1 MKKPLFMDWYSGSLF
16 GRLCSD
22 QSGQVLPWLAFMIVS
37 MIGMCAL
44 ALDFGRAVI
53 AFHQLQAASDAASL
67 AGAEQLPNSTA
78 LTFATN
84 YSAGSG
90 DLNSYGWMGNVS
102 VTVTPK
108 CLTTLT
114 NQGMACAA
122 PTNANALQVVESFN
136 VPTYFA
142 RLFGINSIPVA
153 TRSTAAMRGSTS
165 VPYNI
170 AIVVDTTASMNST
183 DNDSQCNTTR
193 IACALAGVQTLLLN
207 MEPCAASLLNCG
219 TATPSINGAGNVL
232 NPVDEISLFT
242 FPNVTTSTVGDDY
255 SCGTVPTIPGEYQFP
270 VTTYSNYVPPG
281 PSGNFITPS
290 TEPAYSSTY
299 EVVGF
304 SSDYM
309 IADTA
314 GILNPN
320 SSLVIAAGGAPG
332 CTAMVAKGGQG
343 TYYAGVIYAAQAAL
357 EAEQAT
363 SGRSNSQNVIVLISD
378 GQAQS
383 QQSQMGS
390 TTGGATNSGVYPS
403 WVNECAQA
411 VTAAQYAVAQG
422 TRIYAIAYGA
432 EATGCSTGSGGT
444 DNSTITPCLTMQG
457 IASSPQYFYSDYTAT
472 GGTTGCVSDSQPTTN
487 LDQIFLDIATDF
499 TASRLIPDN
508 TP

>member
-153 TRSTAAMRGSTS
+153 TRSTAAMGRRRS
-165 VPYNI
+165 P
-170 AIVVDTTASMNST
+170 
-183 DNDSQCNTTR
+183 
-193 IACALAGVQTLLLN
+193 
-207 MEPCAASLLNCG
+207 
-219 TATPSINGAGNVL
+219 
-232 NPVDEISLFT
+232 
-242 FPNVTTSTVGDDY
+242 TTS
-255 SCGTVPTIPGEYQFP
+255 
-270 VTTYSNYVPPG
+270 
-281 PSGNFITPS
+281 PS
-290 TEPAYSSTY
+290 
-299 EVVGF
+299 
-304 SSDYM
+304 
-309 IADTA
+309 
-314 GILNPN
+314 
-320 SSLVIAAGGAPG
+320 
-332 CTAMVAKGGQG
+332 
-343 TYYAGVIYAAQAAL
+343 
-357 EAEQAT
+357 
-363 SGRSNSQNVIVLISD
+363 
-378 GQAQS
+378 
-383 QQSQMGS
+383 
-390 TTGGATNSGVYPS
+390 S
-403 WVNECAQA
+403 W
-411 VTAAQYAVAQG
+411 
-422 TRIYAIAYGA
+422 TR
-432 EATGCSTGSGGT
+432 
-444 DNSTITPCLTMQG
+444 
-457 IASSPQYFYSDYTAT
+457 
-472 GGTTGCVSDSQPTTN
+472 
-487 LDQIFLDIATDF
+487 
-499 TASRLIPDN
+499 RRR
-508 TP
+508 